1 MLESARRERGAALM
15 GVVNATP
22 DSFFD
27 GGRYVSPEAQR
38 QRVDQLVEQLADVID
53 IGAESSRPGS
63 TPVSAA
69 EQIDRMRG
77 VVRHAVGLDRPL
89 VSIDTT
95 NPEVADHMLS
105 LGAHVINDVSCLA
118 DDELA
123 RVVAEHSACL
133 VIMHARGPMSQMP
146 GFSAVPETAY
156 GDVVADVRAEWEA
169 ARQRAL
175 AAGLSPE
182 AILFDP
188 GLGFNKSARHSMEL
202 LRRLDE
208 LQALGVPMVVG
219 ASRKSF
225 IAAADGTPPEDRL
238 GGSIAA
244 AIVAAQ
250 KGASM
255 LRVHDVAETRQALAV
270 AHAAQTGGGP

>member
-27 GGRYVSPEAQR
+27 GGRYVSAEAQR

-77 VVRHAVGLDRPL
+77 VVRHAVGLGRPL

-105 LGAHVINDVSCLA
+105 LGAHLINDVSCLA

-156 GDVVADVRAEWEA
+156 GDVVADVQTEWEA
-169 ARQRAL
+169 ARQRAI

-188 GLGFNKSARHSMEL
+188 GLGFNKSARHSLEL

-270 AHAAQTGGGP
+270 AHAAQNGGPP